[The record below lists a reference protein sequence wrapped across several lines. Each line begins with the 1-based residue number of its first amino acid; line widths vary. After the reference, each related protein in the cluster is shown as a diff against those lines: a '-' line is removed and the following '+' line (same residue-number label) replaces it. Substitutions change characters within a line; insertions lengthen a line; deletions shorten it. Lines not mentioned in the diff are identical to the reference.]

1 VALEGAVVL
10 ADGPTVD
17 EAVTVHVAAVAAA
30 LEPTSVRVGA
40 HARLARF
47 AERVVL
53 APEHEEGDD
62 GDGEDR

>member
-1 VALEGAVVL
+1 VA
-10 ADGPTVD
+10 
-17 EAVTVHVAAVAAA
+17 VHVAAVAAA